1 MTHAFPFPT
10 AVTGPDGQAAP
21 EELDGQDYQM
31 EMMKMLREVMS
42 RESVTSAVVGW
53 SVKTVGR

>member
-10 AVTGPDGQAAP
+10 AVAGPDGQATP

-42 RESVTSAVVGW
+42 QVGHV
-53 SVKTVGR
+53 SY